1 MELEHITRKY
11 YKRLFILPRLTVLL
25 PSYALLLSIIGIIN
39 SVPISSPMNILLSVG
54 QYLIIGA
61 SILLVYSVLLVSKL
75 FNFKRVLGL
84 SSVIIITSAPAEII
98 FYRLTN
104 LKCVG
109 LLGDSGLVFII
120 LNAFL
125 NPLASLI
132 LSMVPP
138 LILFKVVNTLAGV
151 KVGSEL
157 MTSATTIVSLSN
169 IAGFIYLALIEK
181 VGREYGYS
189 PMRAIRAFL
198 KTWFTGNPEK
208 LENELGRR
216 RTLEADLK
224 VKVIVFRRSEGRN
237 IALIFPTLHYGPFRN
252 VGSARFIYHLQSFL
266 EGRLDTFI
274 FHTAGSHERNLV
286 SSEDSEEIAKN
297 INNALNSLYE
307 LEAGFDV
314 CRPYRVLSS
323 NGWEA
328 FVLNGPTFIAPFIV
342 NREKGNDDLPFSLWN
357 LLEQYD
363 KAPIVTAL
371 ADSHSCKGPKVE
383 DVNILKPLINEVYSK
398 YKCENGE
405 EFYVGYGESR
415 ASLSECRG
423 LCNDLV
429 KALTIRFKDGER
441 YAIIYI
447 YGNNMDKKFR
457 RKLDGLMR
465 ELGLKDAEIVTPDDH
480 SCAASIKE
488 SPYDVV
494 SECKSLINAIKE
506 AIEKAINDESR
517 AKYVTTEIVIKN
529 VKFVGEKI
537 FDMAGSIE
545 RIGKEAEILF
555 LILLAVI
562 NTLPIILLLKP

>member
-11 YKRLFILPRLTVLL
+11 YRRLFILPSLNVLV
-25 PSYALLLSIIGIIN
+25 PSYALLLSVIGIIN
-39 SVPISSPMNILLSVG
+39 SIPPTSLTNVLLSIG
-54 QYLIIGA
+54 QYLLIGA
-61 SILLVYSVLLVSKL
+61 SLLIVYSVLLISKL
-75 FNFKRVLGL
+75 FNFKRLLGL
-84 SSVIIITSAPAEII
+84 SSVIIITSAPAEIV

-109 LLGDSGLVFII
+109 LLGDSGLVFVI

-132 LSMVPP
+132 LSVIPP

-151 KVGSEL
+151 KVGTDL
-157 MTSATTIVSLSN
+157 MASAATVVSLSN
-169 IAGFIYLALIEK
+169 IAGFIYLAFIERS
-181 VGREYGYS
+181 GRGFGYS
-189 PMRAIRAFL
+189 PMRTIRAFL

-216 RTLEADLK
+216 TLEADLR
-224 VKVIVFRRSEGRN
+224 VKVIVFRRSEGRD

-252 VGSARFIYHLQSFL
+252 VGSARFIYHLQSYL

-274 FHTAGSHERNLV
+274 FHTAGSHEHNLV

-307 LEAGFDV
+307 LEVGFNM
-314 CRPYRVLSS
+314 CRPYRVLS
-323 NGWEA
+323 NGGWEA
-328 FVLNGPTFIAPFIV
+328 FVLNGPTFVAPFIV
-342 NREKGNDDLPFSLWN
+342 NREKGNDDLPFTLWDV
-357 LLEQYD
+357 LENNE
-363 KAPIVTAL
+363 KAPILTAL
-371 ADSHSCKGPKVE
+371 ADSHSSKGPKVE
-383 DVNILKPLINEVYSK
+383 DVDTLKPLINEVYRR
-398 YKCENGE
+398 YECRDGE

-429 KALTIRFKDGER
+429 KAITFRFKDGSR

-447 YGNNMDKKFR
+447 YGNNMDRRFR
-457 RKLDGLMR
+457 RKLDRLVR
-465 ELGLKDAEIVTPDDH
+465 DLGLLDAEIVTPDDH

-494 SECKSLINAIKE
+494 SECKSLVKAIKE
-506 AIEKAINDESR
+506 ALSNAVSDESR
-517 AKYVTTEIVIKN
+517 AKYVTTELVIKN

-545 RIGKEAEILF
+545 KIGKEAEVLF
-555 LILLAVI
+555 LVLVAVI
-562 NTLPIILLLKP
+562 NALPLIMLLKP